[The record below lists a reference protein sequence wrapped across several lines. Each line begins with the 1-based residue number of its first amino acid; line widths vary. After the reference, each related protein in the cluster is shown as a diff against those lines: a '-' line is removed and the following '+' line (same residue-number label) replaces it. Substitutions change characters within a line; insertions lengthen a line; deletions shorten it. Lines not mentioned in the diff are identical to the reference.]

1 TKVTSGY
8 RGAAQGDRLAVVTSE
23 GMDVTEWLRARV
35 VDCSNFGNLSL
46 SFYLDYQ
53 AGSGDGWG
61 RVMWSNWS
69 TFPSFTLLDQ
79 FTTDTLGWQTYDLS
93 VLDGEHHGYLAFVYH
108 GTDDLYMA
116 VDDVTLAGDKMAYDA
131 GMHSD
136 ANRYFRAPDD
146 YDKAQLEFQY
156 WLESQ
161 QGMDMLQVTYYTLAT
176 RQWVTLWS
184 ISGGAGQWRT
194 GRVDLPINAS
204 AIGFVFMSAG
214 VGSAEGAYVD
224 DVRVTATED
233 LDNVSIKVGDGGW
246 TDVGNVTDWSYTWD
260 TTEVTSSEMVEVT
273 VRATYGMWEAFDTLY
288 LGVDRLLPWFGAD
301 TSPDKAETDLS
312 YTFSV
317 SVEDNVG
324 VGVVWVEYWYG
335 DGEPTRMNMTLASD
349 TAWEHWMVVNATL
362 EDLHYVL
369 GCSDL
374 AGNVNTTGVRTV
386 DVVDINGPV
395 IINEGTGRTA
405 TTGDPFEFT
414 VTVGDNVGVKGA
426 TVWFAF
432 GDGELEPVAMEV
444 VSEWPSGNVLF
455 SLVMDVPA
463 NATGNIT
470 YRLEVE
476 DLYGN
481 VQTTN
486 IEYVRVVDDDLPVIV
501 EDRTPQEAYTGETFT
516 FNVTVTDNVGIA
528 SVEVTYHMPDVNRW
542 TVTMDQE
549 GDVYT
554 YSL

>member
-1 TKVTSGY
+1 
-8 RGAAQGDRLAVVTSE
+8 
-23 GMDVTEWLRARV
+23 M
-35 VDCSNFGNLSL
+35 
-46 SFYLDYQ
+46 
-53 AGSGDGWG
+53 
-61 RVMWSNWS
+61 
-69 TFPSFTLLDQ
+69 
-79 FTTDTLGWQTYDLS
+79 
-93 VLDGEHHGYLAFVYH
+93 
-108 GTDDLYMA
+108 
-116 VDDVTLAGDKMAYDA
+116 
-131 GMHSD
+131 
-136 ANRYFRAPDD
+136 
-146 YDKAQLEFQY
+146 
-156 WLESQ
+156 
-161 QGMDMLQVTYYTLAT
+161 
-176 RQWVTLWS
+176 
-184 ISGGAGQWRT
+184 
-194 GRVDLPINAS
+194 
-204 AIGFVFMSAG
+204 
-214 VGSAEGAYVD
+214 
-224 DVRVTATED
+224 
-233 LDNVSIKVGDGGW
+233 
-246 TDVGNVTDWSYTWD
+246 
-260 TTEVTSSEMVEVT
+260 EVT

-288 LGVDRLLPWFGAD
+288 IGVDRLLPWFGAD
-301 TSPDKAETDLS
+301 TSPDTAETDLS

-324 VGVVWVEYWYG
+324 VGTVWVEYWYG

-349 TAWEHWMVVNATL
+349 TVWEHWMVVNATL

-481 VQTTN
+481 VLTTN

-528 SVEVTYHMPDVNRW
+528 SVAVTYNTPDVKRW
-542 TVTMDQE
+542 TVPMDGE
-549 GDVYT
+549 GDAYT
-554 YSL
+554 YSLVYPEDKWGPLEYQFVLTDLSGNVVNSTWMTVTVLDALPPEVRDVSWTEPLKGTEVTVT